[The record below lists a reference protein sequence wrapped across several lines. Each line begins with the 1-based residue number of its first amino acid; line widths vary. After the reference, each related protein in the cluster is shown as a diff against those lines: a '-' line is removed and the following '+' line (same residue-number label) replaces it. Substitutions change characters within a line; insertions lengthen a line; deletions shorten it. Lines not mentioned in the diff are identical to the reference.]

1 MKNLD
6 INLYLSII
14 SLIIGFGYVFFYM
27 LSGRNQNPLT
37 YRYQKVLNDKTLLRK
52 HLIFSFL
59 LSSVGIFRYNS
70 LTLETY
76 LFSPLIFITLL
87 IFSNTIIQKK
97 YNRNILIETF
107 NRYSFAP
114 RINKKATYL
123 DIFFGLLIA
132 ILSLVGPI
140 IMKSDKFDEIN
151 RERKKFKSSSIEV
164 KRTHENLK
172 EYSFVIVNPTNN
184 NRTANRRLARLRIL

>member
-1 MKNLD
+1 
-6 INLYLSII
+6 
-14 SLIIGFGYVFFYM
+14 M

-59 LSSVGIFRYNS
+59 LSSVGILRYNS

-87 IFSNTIIQKK
+87 IFSNTIIQKI

-107 NRYSFAP
+107 NRYSLAP

-132 ILSLVGPI
+132 LLSLVGPI

-151 RERKKFKSSSIEV
+151 RERKKFKSESIEV

-184 NRTANRRLARLRIL
+184 NRTANSCFDIVGF

>member
-123 DIFFGLLIA
+123 DIFFR
-132 ILSLVGPI
+132 SVNRNT
-140 IMKSDKFDEIN
+140 KFSWSNNYEI
-151 RERKKFKSSSIEV
+151 
-164 KRTHENLK
+164 
-172 EYSFVIVNPTNN
+172 
-184 NRTANRRLARLRIL
+184 